1 MQMQPK
7 KWKPWFF
14 AAKPLIGVWLMVNMS
29 PNIWERNWLI
39 KGHLVNII
47 CNTCS
52 ILWKE
57 NKNLLENVRRKFCG
71 ISIFICLQQNVP
83 QQKKRRH
90 PNPSL
95 NWFTLDEPKC
105 NYRSILFYNIWFP
118 IKNVTKEVKRMKEMK
133 WGGRW
138 QIPDEKS
145 PKISLQPS
153 ALQMQTS
160 TWARCS

>member
-1 MQMQPK
+1 MQPRN
-7 KWKPWFF
+7 WQPRFF

-29 PNIWERNWLI
+29 PNIWERNWRI
-39 KGHLVNII
+39 KEYLVNII

-95 NWFTLDEPKC
+95 NWFILDELKD
-105 NYRSILFYNIWFP
+105 NYLFILLYNISFP
-118 IKNVTKEVKRMKEMK
+118 IKNVTREATRMKDMI

-153 ALQMQTS
+153 PLQIHTS
-160 TWARCS
+160 TWTKCS